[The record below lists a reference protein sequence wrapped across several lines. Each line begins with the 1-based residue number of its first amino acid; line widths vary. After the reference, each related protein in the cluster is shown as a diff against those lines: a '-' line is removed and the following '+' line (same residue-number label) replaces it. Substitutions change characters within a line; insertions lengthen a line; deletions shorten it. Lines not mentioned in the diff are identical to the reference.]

1 MTVKASPNLSRTRQA
16 VFGDLPDVLAEIYR
30 EDVNMAVWRRSVGAK
45 LIAEVQALSQKKG
58 ISSHRTI
65 ISVANTPNV
74 EEALP
79 HLAAYPHLQKDIG
92 FLVDMFGCLFKLN
105 MIGLRIATPTRAMC
119 PRFHVDRIPCRLITT
134 YLGTGTDWLPHQS
147 ANRSKLGAG
156 NGGLSDEES
165 GLYPSGNHIETLL
178 PGDVALLK
186 GELWEG
192 NEGAGMVHRSPS
204 MNLDEHRLLISF
216 DFLSPAN
223 P

>member
-1 MTVKASPNLSRTRQA
+1 MNCWPGQLNGNTWPIRFQSGRPRYD
-16 VFGDLPDVLAEIYR
+16 G
-30 EDVNMAVWRRSVGAK
+30 
-45 LIAEVQALSQKKG
+45 KG

-65 ISVANTPNV
+65 ISAANPPNV

-79 HLAAYPHLQKDIG
+79 SLAPYPHLQKDIG
-92 FLVDMFGCLFKLN
+92 FLVDIFGCLFEFN
-105 MIGLRIATPTRAMC
+105 TIGLRIATPTRAMC

-147 ANRSKLGAG
+147 VNRSKLGAG

-165 GLYPSGNHIETLL
+165 GLYPSENNVETLL

-192 NEGAGMVHRSPS
+192 NEGAGMVHRSSS
-204 MNLDEHRLLISF
+204 MNPEEHRLLLSF

>member
-1 MTVKASPNLSRTRQA
+1 MMLKASQNLSRARQA

-30 EDVNMAVWRRSVGAK
+30 DDVNMAVWRRSMGAE
-45 LIAEVQALSQKKG
+45 LISEAQALSQEKG

-65 ISVANTPNV
+65 MSAANTPNV

-92 FLVDMFGCLFKLN
+92 FLVDMFGCLFELN
-105 MIGLRIATPTRAMC
+105 MIGLRFATLTHAMC

-134 YLGTGTDWLPHQS
+134 YLGTGTDWIPHQS
-147 ANRSKLGAG
+147 VNRSKLGAG

-165 GLYPSGNHIETLL
+165 GLYPAGNHIETLL

-204 MNLDEHRLLISF
+204 MNPDDRRLLLSF

>member
-1 MTVKASPNLSRTRQA
+1 MMAKASQNLSRTRQA

-30 EDVNMAVWRRSVGAK
+30 DDVNMAVWRRSMGAE
-45 LIAEVQALSQKKG
+45 LISEVQALCQKTG

-65 ISVANTPNV
+65 MSAANTPNI

-92 FLVDMFGCLFKLN
+92 FLVDMFGCLFELN
-105 MIGLRIATPTRAMC
+105 MIGLRFATLTHAMC

-147 ANRSKLGAG
+147 VNRSKLGAG

-165 GLYPSGNHIETLL
+165 RLYPSENHIKTLL

-204 MNLDEHRLLISF
+204 MNPDDRRLLLSF

>member
-1 MTVKASPNLSRTRQA
+1 
-16 VFGDLPDVLAEIYR
+16 
-30 EDVNMAVWRRSVGAK
+30 
-45 LIAEVQALSQKKG
+45 
-58 ISSHRTI
+58 
-65 ISVANTPNV
+65 
-74 EEALP
+74 
-79 HLAAYPHLQKDIG
+79 
-92 FLVDMFGCLFKLN
+92 MFGCLFELN
-105 MIGLRIATPTRAMC
+105 MIGLRIATLTNAMC

-147 ANRSKLGAG
+147 VNHSKLGAG

-165 GLYPSGNHIETLL
+165 GLYPSENHIKTLL

-204 MNLDEHRLLISF
+204 MNLDEHRLLLSF